1 MTIIDTYMS
10 SICERLHLFLEE
22 IFEYY
27 NCELLKKSKKVT
39 PEHYFK
45 EKMPLPPEETNGGG
59 GRDGYVIVS
68 IVDVDIEKKWLNGY
82 ANGRAKQRSVR

>member
-10 SICERLHLFLEE
+10 SICERLHLFLEG

-39 PEHYFK
+39 PEYHF
-45 EKMPLPPEETNGGG
+45 EEGMPLPPEETNAYGM
-59 GRDGYVIVS
+59 RDGYVIVS

-82 ANGRAKQRSVR
+82 ANGGAKRRSMG

>member
-10 SICERLHLFLEE
+10 SICERLHLFLEG

-39 PEHYFK
+39 PEHYF
-45 EKMPLPPEETNGGG
+45 EEEMPLPTR
-59 GRDGYVIVS
+59 RD
-68 IVDVDIEKKWLNGY
+68 KWGWG
-82 ANGRAKQRSVR
+82 A